1 MKNIKRVGLLLL
13 LCLSCFLFEGK
24 AQAQSPK
31 QNNDEQITRALL
43 EEVKLLRQTLQRI
56 NLNAYRSQ
64 IIVERIRAQNDR
76 VARLS
81 RSLEDTRDEL
91 ADVQVLINQFSER
104 AKAIEKQLQEE
115 SDEKRRAPIEGE
127 YRELKYLIDI
137 NRQKEQ
143 RLRDRETR
151 LSEQVRAEQAKLDDF
166 EGRLDALEREIFDEL
181 KKQETESK
189 KGEQKKPQ

>member
-1 MKNIKRVGLLLL
+1 MENIKQVGLLLL
-13 LCLSCFLFEGK
+13 LCLSCSLFQRE
-24 AQAQSPK
+24 ARAQSPK
-31 QNNDEQITRALL
+31 QNNDEQITKALL
-43 EEVKLLRQTLQRI
+43 EEVRLLRQTLQRL

-81 RSLEDTRDEL
+81 RSLEDIRDEM
-91 ADVQVLINQFSER
+91 ADVQVLTNQFSER

-115 SDEKRRAPIEGE
+115 SDEKRRGPMEAE
-127 YRELKYLIDI
+127 YREMKYLLDI

-143 RLRDRETR
+143 RLRERETR
-151 LSEQVRAEQAKLDDF
+151 LSEQVRVEQAKLDDF

-189 KGEQKKPQ
+189 KDEQKKQQ

>member
-1 MKNIKRVGLLLL
+1 MENIKQVGLLLL
-13 LCLSCFLFEGK
+13 LCLSCFLFQGE
-24 AQAQSPK
+24 ALAQSPK
-31 QNNDEQITRALL
+31 QNSDEQITKALL
-43 EEVKLLRQTLQRI
+43 EEVRLLRQTLQRI

-81 RSLEDTRDEL
+81 RSLEDTRDEM
-91 ADVQVLINQFSER
+91 ADVQVLTNQFNER

-115 SDEKRRAPIEGE
+115 SDEKRRGPMEAE
-127 YRELKYLIDI
+127 YREMKYLLDI

-143 RLRDRETR
+143 RLRERETR
-151 LSEQVRAEQAKLDDF
+151 LSEQVRVEQAKLDDF

-189 KGEQKKPQ
+189 NGGQTKKQ

>member
-1 MKNIKRVGLLLL
+1 V
-13 LCLSCFLFEGK
+13 
-24 AQAQSPK
+24 QAQSLK
-31 QNNDEQITRALL
+31 QNNDEQITKALL
-43 EEVKLLRQTLQRI
+43 EEVRLLRQTLQRI

-81 RSLEDTRDEL
+81 RSLEDTRDEM
-91 ADVQVLINQFSER
+91 ADVQVLLNQFNER

-115 SDEKRRAPIEGE
+115 SDEKRRALMEGE
-127 YRELKYLIDI
+127 YREMKYLLDT

-189 KGEQKKPQ
+189 RGEQTKKQ

>member
-1 MKNIKRVGLLLL
+1 MGNTKLVGVILL
-13 LCLSCFLFEGK
+13 LCLSCSLFQGE
-24 AQAQSPK
+24 ARAQSPK
-31 QNNDEQITRALL
+31 QNSDDQTAKALL
-43 EEVKLLRQTLQRI
+43 EEVRLLRQTLQRI

-91 ADVQVLINQFSER
+91 ADVQVMTNQFNER

-115 SDEKRRAPIEGE
+115 SDEKRRAPMEGE
-127 YRELKYLIDI
+127 YREMKYLLDI

-151 LSEQVRAEQAKLDDF
+151 LSEQVRVEQAKLDDF

-189 KGEQKKPQ
+189 KGEQTKKQ

>member
-1 MKNIKRVGLLLL
+1 MENTKRVGVILL
-13 LCLSCFLFEGK
+13 LCLSCFLFRGE
-24 AQAQSPK
+24 ARAQSLK
-31 QNNDEQITRALL
+31 QNSDEQITKALL
-43 EEVKLLRQTLQRI
+43 EEVRLLRQTLQRL

-91 ADVQVLINQFSER
+91 ADVQVMTNQFSER

-115 SDEKRRAPIEGE
+115 SDEKRRAPIESE
-127 YRELKYLIDI
+127 YREMKYLLDI

-143 RLRDRETR
+143 RLRERETR
-151 LSEQVRAEQAKLDDF
+151 LSEQVRVEQAKLDDF

-189 KGEQKKPQ
+189 KGEVKKQQ

>member
-1 MKNIKRVGLLLL
+1 MGSVKGVELLLL
-13 LCLSCFLFEGK
+13 LCLSCFLFRGGV
-24 AQAQSPK
+24 QAQSLK
-31 QNNDEQITRALL
+31 QNNDEQITKALL
-43 EEVKLLRQTLQRI
+43 EEVRLLRQTLQRI

-81 RSLEDTRDEL
+81 RSLEDTRDEM
-91 ADVQVLINQFSER
+91 ADVQVLLNQFNER

-115 SDEKRRAPIEGE
+115 SDEKRRALMEGE
-127 YRELKYLIDI
+127 YREMKYLLDT

-189 KGEQKKPQ
+189 RGEQTKKQ